1 MFRRLAELLKKK
13 EIDPEIK
20 KNLKLEASDFLALM
34 IAAITVIGPV
44 VLAIFALIAIIILVL
59 FYR

>member
-1 MFRRLAELLKKK
+1 MLKKK
-13 EIDPEIK
+13 EIDPQIK
-20 KNLKLEASDFLALM
+20 KELKFEATDFLALM

-44 VLAIFALIAIIILVL
+44 ILAIFAVIAVIILLL

>member
-20 KNLKLEASDFLALM
+20 KNLKLEATDFLALM

>member
-1 MFRRLAELLKKK
+1 MFRRLTELLKKK

>member
-1 MFRRLAELLKKK
+1 VFKRLAEMLKKK
-13 EIDPEIK
+13 EIDPQIK
-20 KNLKLEASDFLALM
+20 KELKFEATDFLALM

-44 VLAIFALIAIIILVL
+44 ILAIFAVIAVIILLL

>member
-1 MFRRLAELLKKK
+1 MLKKK

-20 KNLKLEASDFLALM
+20 KNLKLEATDFLALM